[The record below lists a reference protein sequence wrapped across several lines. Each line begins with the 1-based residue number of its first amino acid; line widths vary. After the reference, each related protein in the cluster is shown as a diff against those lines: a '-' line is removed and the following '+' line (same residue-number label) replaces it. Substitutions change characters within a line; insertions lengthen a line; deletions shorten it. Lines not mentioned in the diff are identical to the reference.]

1 MNKEGE
7 TKLLFTI
14 GDEKFSDEV
23 LSLADAYQANPIMN
37 KHLPAFEE
45 VFDKFVSSDTS
56 MMH

>member
-7 TKLLFTI
+7 TRLLFIT

-23 LSLADAYQANPIMN
+23 LSLADAYHVNPVMN

-45 VFDKFVSSDTS
+45 VFDKFVSSDISTKN
-56 MMH
+56 